1 MRLDKYLAHAGIGT
15 RKEVKQ
21 LIRKKRVCV
30 NGDIVTKDDIHI
42 DEVQDQIEID
52 GLLISYDQVV
62 YIMLH
67 KPCDVVSAV
76 RDELHTTVMDCIDVM
91 LPPGCFPVGRLDID
105 TEGLLLIT
113 NDGQLS
119 HCLLSP
125 KHHIAKTYYVEL
137 EKPLSECDILTLE
150 EGSIVLDDEVVQKA
164 EMMRVSEKQCY
175 ITIYEGKFHQ
185 VKRMF
190 HAVNNEVL
198 FLKRVSMGSLKLDEA
213 LEAGQWRYLQKEEVQ
228 ALFDQTR

>member
-21 LIRKKRVCV
+21 LIRKKQVCV
-30 NGDIVTKDDIHI
+30 NGTIVVKDDIHI
-42 DEVQDQIEID
+42 NEKEDQIEID
-52 GLLISYDQVV
+52 GLIISYDQVV
-62 YIMLH
+62 YIMLN

-76 RDELHTTVMDCIDVM
+76 RDELHATVMDCIDVM

-119 HCLLSP
+119 HSLLSP
-125 KHHIAKTYYVEL
+125 KHHVAKTYYVEL
-137 EKPLSECDILTLE
+137 ETSLSEADIVTLT
-150 EGSIVLDDEVVQKA
+150 EGSIILDEDVLQEAQITRIDEMK
-164 EMMRVSEKQCY
+164 CY

-190 HAVNNEVL
+190 HAVNNDVL
-198 FLKRVSMGSLKLDEA
+198 FLKRISMGSLQLDEA
-213 LEAGQWRYLQKEEVQ
+213 LEVGQWRYLHKEEVQ
-228 ALFDQTR
+228 ALLDQTR